1 MNIKIPSLYLK
12 KLILVFFLGLSY
24 DSINAQLTD
33 LARLEYSFIPSSKSE
48 DQYTRLRALFNYP
61 IKIKNDIYL
70 IVGAEYNRILL
81 NLRENYPFDRS
92 TLSALNIIDL
102 NIGYTFRTSEY
113 WRIGLKINPRIASTL
128 NSTITKDDVFLNGGV
143 FLIHDRTK
151 ADIKRPYRLVFG
163 VTYNTTAGIPFPLP
177 FINYFRRVNQNWSF
191 SAGIPKS
198 NLKYYFTDLSTLQ
211 LFAGIDG
218 YFANLQE
225 PFMVNG
231 QEVNN
236 ISLSVIVGGLGYEYG
251 FTDHLFGYIYSGY
264 TFRLNNILRN
274 SERDE
279 IFKINQRNAFYLR
292 TGIKFKI

>member
-24 DSINAQLTD
+24 NSINAQLTD

-61 IKIKNDIYL
+61 IKIKNDNYL

-231 QEVNN
+231 QEANN
-236 ISLSVIVGGLGYEYG
+236 ISLLVIVGGLGYEYG

>member
-1 MNIKIPSLYLK
+1 
-12 KLILVFFLGLSY
+12 
-24 DSINAQLTD
+24 
-33 LARLEYSFIPSSKSE
+33 
-48 DQYTRLRALFNYP
+48 LRALFNYP
-61 IKIKNDIYL
+61 IKIKNDNYL

>member
-24 DSINAQLTD
+24 NSINAQLTD

-61 IKIKNDIYL
+61 IKIKNDNYL

-211 LFAGIDG
+211 LFAGIGG

-231 QEVNN
+231 QEANN

>member
-24 DSINAQLTD
+24 NSINAQLTD

-61 IKIKNDIYL
+61 IKIKNDNYL

-81 NLRENYPFDRS
+81 NLRENYPFDIS

-231 QEVNN
+231 QEANN

>member
-177 FINYFRRVNQNWSF
+177 FINYFRRLNQNWSF

>member
-24 DSINAQLTD
+24 NSINAQLTD

-61 IKIKNDIYL
+61 IKIKNDNYL

-128 NSTITKDDVFLNGGV
+128 NSTITKDDVFFNGGV

-211 LFAGIDG
+211 IFAGIDG

-231 QEVNN
+231 QEANN

-264 TFRLNNILRN
+264 TFKLNNILRN

>member
-61 IKIKNDIYL
+61 IKIKNDNYL

-177 FINYFRRVNQNWSF
+177 FINYFRRLNQNWSF

-231 QEVNN
+231 QEANN

>member
-24 DSINAQLTD
+24 NSINAQLTD

-61 IKIKNDIYL
+61 IKIKNDNYL

-113 WRIGLKINPRIASTL
+113 WRIGLKINSRIASTL

-177 FINYFRRVNQNWSF
+177 FINYFRRVNQNWSL

-231 QEVNN
+231 QEANN
-236 ISLSVIVGGLGYEYG
+236 ISLSVIVCGLGYEYG

>member
-24 DSINAQLTD
+24 NSINAQLTD

-61 IKIKNDIYL
+61 IKIKNDNYL

-231 QEVNN
+231 QEANN

-279 IFKINQRNAFYLR
+279 IFKINQRNAFYL
-292 TGIKFKI
+292 

>member
-211 LFAGIDG
+211 LFAGIGG

>member
-24 DSINAQLTD
+24 NSINAQLTD

-61 IKIKNDIYL
+61 IKIKNDNYL

-177 FINYFRRVNQNWSF
+177 FINYFRRLNQNWSF

>member
-24 DSINAQLTD
+24 NSINAQLTD

-61 IKIKNDIYL
+61 IKIKNDNYL

-231 QEVNN
+231 
-236 ISLSVIVGGLGYEYG
+236 
-251 FTDHLFGYIYSGY
+251 
-264 TFRLNNILRN
+264 
-274 SERDE
+274 
-279 IFKINQRNAFYLR
+279 
-292 TGIKFKI
+292 

>member
-24 DSINAQLTD
+24 NSINAQLTD

-61 IKIKNDIYL
+61 IKIKNDNYL

-102 NIGYTFRTSEY
+102 NIGCTFRTSEY

-211 LFAGIDG
+211 LFAGIGG

-231 QEVNN
+231 QEANN

>member
-24 DSINAQLTD
+24 NSINAQLTD

-231 QEVNN
+231 QEANN

>member
-24 DSINAQLTD
+24 NSINAQLTD

-61 IKIKNDIYL
+61 IKIKNDNYL

-231 QEVNN
+231 QEANN

>member
-24 DSINAQLTD
+24 NSINAQLTD

-61 IKIKNDIYL
+61 IKIKNDNYL

-102 NIGYTFRTSEY
+102 NIGCTFRTSEY

-128 NSTITKDDVFLNGGV
+128 NSTITKDDVFFNGGV

-211 LFAGIDG
+211 LFAGIGG

-231 QEVNN
+231 QEANN

-264 TFRLNNILRN
+264 TFKLNNILRN

>member
-12 KLILVFFLGLSY
+12 KLILVFFLGLSCI
-24 DSINAQLTD
+24 SINAQLTD

-61 IKIKNDIYL
+61 IKIKNDNYL

-225 PFMVNG
+225 PLMVNG

>member
-177 FINYFRRVNQNWSF
+177 FINYFRRLNQNWSF

-231 QEVNN
+231 QEANN

>member
-61 IKIKNDIYL
+61 IKIKNDNYL

>member
-12 KLILVFFLGLSY
+12 KLILVFFLGLSCI
-24 DSINAQLTD
+24 SINAQLTD

-61 IKIKNDIYL
+61 IKIKNDNYL

>member
-24 DSINAQLTD
+24 NSINAQLTD

-61 IKIKNDIYL
+61 IKIKNDNYL

-177 FINYFRRVNQNWSF
+177 FINYFRRLNQNWSF

-231 QEVNN
+231 QEANN

>member
-24 DSINAQLTD
+24 ISVNAQLTD

-61 IKIKNDIYL
+61 IKIKNDNYL

-92 TLSALNIIDL
+92 TLSVLNIIDL

-211 LFAGIDG
+211 LFAGIGG

-231 QEVNN
+231 QEANN

>member
-24 DSINAQLTD
+24 NSINAQLTD

-61 IKIKNDIYL
+61 IKIKNDNYL

-225 PFMVNG
+225 PLMVNG

>member
-24 DSINAQLTD
+24 NSINAQLTD

-61 IKIKNDIYL
+61 IKIKNDNYL

-191 SAGIPKS
+191 SVGIPKS

-231 QEVNN
+231 QEANN

>member
-24 DSINAQLTD
+24 NSINAQLTD

-61 IKIKNDIYL
+61 IKIKNDNYL

-102 NIGYTFRTSEY
+102 NIGCTFRTSEY

-211 LFAGIDG
+211 LFAGIGG

-231 QEVNN
+231 QEANN

-264 TFRLNNILRN
+264 TFKLNNILRN

>member
-24 DSINAQLTD
+24 NSINAQLTD

-61 IKIKNDIYL
+61 IKIKNDNYL

>member
-24 DSINAQLTD
+24 NSINAQLTD

>member
-24 DSINAQLTD
+24 NSINAQLTD

-61 IKIKNDIYL
+61 IKIKNDNYL

-177 FINYFRRVNQNWSF
+177 FINYFRRVNQNWSL

-231 QEVNN
+231 QEANN